1 VRGVGLGGCCQWG
14 APESNRLSDA
24 EQFDI
29 DPSILNAV
37 THGTQ
42 RVINKGKE
50 YLRRPGLRAARVP
63 SIVWILG
70 EEYERKEE
78 KHWRS

>member
-1 VRGVGLGGCCQWG
+1 M
-14 APESNRLSDA
+14 PSNLDISDSDLSSDA

-29 DPSILNAV
+29 DPSILNTV
-37 THGTQ
+37 TYGTQ